1 MRVFSDFTHLLVAVQ
16 LSQDRLLKRLSLPYC
31 IFLPPLSKIN
41 CRCMSLFLGSLF
53 CFIDPFVCFGAN
65 TNAVLVIVAL

>member
-1 MRVFSDFTHLLVAVQ
+1 MFSDFTHLLVAVQ
-16 LSQDRLLKRLSLPYC
+16 LFQDRLLNRLSLPYC

-53 CFIDPFVCFGAN
+53 CFIDPFVCFCAN
-65 TNAVLVIVAL
+65 TNADLVIVAL